1 MRKQWFSSDGEIF
14 GQPHLKLGWHM
25 LAATW
30 LPGMQLM
37 EYLNMIFGRHAN
49 AYSGYEAMLSE
60 LYSHCNNKVVMLI
73 SKVVDCLTVLTVQV
87 I

>member
-1 MRKQWFSSDGEIF
+1 
-14 GQPHLKLGWHM
+14 
-25 LAATW
+25 
-30 LPGMQLM
+30 M

-49 AYSGYEAMLSE
+49 GYSGYEAMLSE